1 MISKKKFLQIIKDLN
16 LKNSQY
22 DLLDSSY
29 HIIS

>member
-16 LKNSQY
+16 LKSSQY
-22 DLLDSSY
+22 DLLDN

>member
-22 DLLDSSY
+22 DLLDNR
-29 HIIS
+29 IIS